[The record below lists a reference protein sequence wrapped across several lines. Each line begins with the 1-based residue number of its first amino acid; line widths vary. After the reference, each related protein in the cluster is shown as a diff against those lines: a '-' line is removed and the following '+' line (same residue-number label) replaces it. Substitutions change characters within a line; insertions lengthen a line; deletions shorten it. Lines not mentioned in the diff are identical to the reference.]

1 MSVTVSY
8 VFCLVRGARRPVV
21 RDIPDGM
28 PGGSDLRAIE
38 VGDQLWAIVE
48 TVREA
53 DYGEAALVR
62 GLQNLDWVGERAVA
76 HERVIERFLSAPA
89 VLPMQLFTM
98 FTSDERVVEHVR
110 ADGRRIARILKR
122 IDRKVEWGLR
132 LTWDEKAARENVE
145 RKHADPKGPRRRA
158 AAPKSGAARPAPK
171 SGADLSGPRA
181 REGAAYLARKRD
193 ILDVNRAQLAE
204 ARVEAGRLYKAISRE
219 ATEALRRTSLERAA
233 PGSRLLLDAAF
244 LVPAAKAAAFR
255 ASLRKH
261 SRALRGSG
269 VAVSLTGPWPPYNF
283 IEPPSRTSASGSQAP
298 PSRSGASARQT
309 RPSRADTSARQAR

>member
-1 MSVTVSY
+1 MSATVSY
-8 VFCLVRGARRPVV
+8 VFCLVRGVRRPVV

-53 DYGEAALVR
+53 DYGEGALVR

-110 ADGRRIARILKR
+110 ADRPRIARILKR

-132 LTWDEKAARENVE
+132 LTWDEKAAREKID
-145 RKHADPKGPRRRA
+145 RKHLPRRSRALSAEAAKAGADPTRPRE
-158 AAPKSGAARPAPK
+158 
-171 SGADLSGPRA
+171 

-244 LVPAAKAAAFR
+244 LVPAAQAAAFR

-261 SRALRGSG
+261 TRALHGSG

-283 IEPPSRTSASGSQAP
+283 IEPPSSKSASASQAP
-298 PSRSGASARQT
+298 PSRAG
-309 RPSRADTSARQAR
+309 TSARQAR

>member
-1 MSVTVSY
+1 MSVTLSY

-38 VGDQLWAIVE
+38 VDDQLWAIVE

-53 DYGEAALVR
+53 DYSEGALVR

-76 HERVIERFLSAPA
+76 HERVIERFLSASA

-98 FTSDERVVEHVR
+98 FTSDERVAEHVR
-110 ADGRRIARILKR
+110 ADRRRIARILKR

-132 LTWDEKAARENVE
+132 LTWDEKAAREKID
-145 RKHADPKGPRRRA
+145 RKRPRE
-158 AAPKSGAARPAPK
+158 
-171 SGADLSGPRA
+171 

-193 ILDVNRAQLAE
+193 ILDLNRAQLAE

-244 LVPAAKAAAFR
+244 LVPAAQAAAFR

-261 SRALRGSG
+261 SRPLHGYG
-269 VAVSLTGPWPPYNF
+269 VAVLLTGPWPPYNF
-283 IEPPSRTSASGSQAP
+283 IEPPSRKSASASQAP
-298 PSRSGASARQT
+298 PSRGRASARH
-309 RPSRADTSARQAR
+309 AK

>member
-53 DYGEAALVR
+53 DYGEGALVR

-110 ADGRRIARILKR
+110 ADRRRIARILKR

-158 AAPKSGAARPAPK
+158 AASRSRAAAAPK
-171 SGADLSGPRA
+171 SGADLSGPRE

-204 ARVEAGRLYKAISRE
+204 ARVEAGRLYKAISRD
-219 ATEALRRTSLERAA
+219 ATEALRRTNLERAA

-244 LVPAAKAAAFR
+244 LVPAAQAAAFR

-261 SRALRGSG
+261 TRALHGSG

-283 IEPPSRTSASGSQAP
+283 IEPPSRKGASASQAP
-298 PSRSGASARQT
+298 PSRSGASARQAP
-309 RPSRADTSARQAR
+309 PSRSGASARQAR